1 MWFGR
6 RNLHLVVIRH
16 LWLVAVLLSCGG
28 WSSHAAEGAL
38 TLLQQPATFGA
49 MRHALAPGFSD
60 PEDFTI
66 GDCRSQRNLDAA
78 GRRQARATGAAL
90 RAAGLRFDRV
100 LTSQWCR
107 CRETAELLNV
117 GPVEELPAL
126 NSFFEEP
133 AQAKSQ
139 TAALRAF
146 MAALPVGE
154 KILLVSH
161 YVNIS
166 AYLNVAVSS
175 GEMVIA
181 ERKSTGDAV
190 ILSRFLIAP

>member
-1 MWFGR
+1 MWFNR
-6 RNLHLVVIRH
+6 RNLHLVVIRR

-38 TLLQQPATFGA
+38 TLLQQPATFGV

-90 RAAGLRFDRV
+90 RAVGLRFDRV

-133 AQAKSQ
+133 AQANPQ

-146 MAALPVGE
+146 MAALPAGE

-181 ERKSTGDAV
+181 ERKSTGDVV